1 MFAAAIAKTTPWYQ
15 HLAFNSFDLALVAML
30 AFGFWRGRKRGMSRE
45 CLPLLF
51 WLGVVF
57 AGGFGYAIVGDQFL
71 NGSAIKTVYGKH
83 FTNRTAVFV
92 WSYLLIMLVVYIIYA
107 ALARAFKAK
116 LEGSN
121 AFGGS
126 EYYLGIVAGILRY
139 ACILLAALALL
150 NAPFYSA
157 QELAASKLY
166 KLNTYAAGGVKGMEN
181 DTGEFIPDLPEIQTG
196 VFKNSLLGPFIK
208 NSLGFLLINTTAP
221 DKKPRAT
228 GSH

>member
-1 MFAAAIAKTTPWYQ
+1 MFAAAITRTTPWYQ
-15 HLAFNSFDLALVAML
+15 HLAFNSFDLALVGLL

-51 WLGVVF
+51 WLGVVL

-92 WSYLLIMLVVYIIYA
+92 WSYLLIALVVYIVFA
-107 ALARAFKAK
+107 ALSRAFKAK

-126 EYYLGIVAGILRY
+126 EYYLGIIAGILRY
-139 ACILLAALALL
+139 ACILLAVLAGCWFALSAATRFVLQKRFPDFAIPITQKTGKTGLTLLAAITAVFVAILFLAPAAPIWLQMLLAL
-150 NAPFYSA
+150 
-157 QELAASKLY
+157 
-166 KLNTYAAGGVKGMEN
+166 
-181 DTGEFIPDLPEIQTG
+181 
-196 VFKNSLLGPFIK
+196 
-208 NSLGFLLINTTAP
+208 
-221 DKKPRAT
+221 RR
-228 GSH
+228 